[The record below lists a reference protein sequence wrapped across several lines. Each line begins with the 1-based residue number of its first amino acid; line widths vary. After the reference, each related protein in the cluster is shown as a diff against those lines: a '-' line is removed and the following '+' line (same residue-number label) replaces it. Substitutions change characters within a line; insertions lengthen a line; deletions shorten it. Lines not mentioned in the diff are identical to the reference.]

1 MAPHRPGSNHVDLE
15 AARRE
20 RDLRHALALDLRRQC
35 EDAGISQAAL
45 ARAAHLSTAQVSRLL
60 SARELPSLRGLIALS
75 VALDARIILRIDPVT
90 GPRIHDRVQAP
101 IVEALLRIIH
111 PRWRRF
117 LEVAV
122 HRPAR
127 GVIDVV
133 LHDPDAGKCH
143 RRRNRITDPAL
154 RAAATMGE
162 RQGRFPPDRLGTP
175 ACICAGTSADG
186 HAPAD
191 PGLVPGKPR
200 SRLDAVDVLRD
211 VLPRPNRRRLPRA
224 DHGGRTMAGV
234 QPALGPRGRNEHRD
248 PRRRGAAGASRSAAD
263 GRPRS
268 VVVRP
273 LMGRRGGVAVRALIL
288 EPTNAGRYDP
298 PHARP
303 RRALPVSGGDPQPRQ
318 RARRPRAGSTTS
330 RICSLR
336 SRRALDSTR
345 TSSPSSAPC
354 R

>member
-1 MAPHRPGSNHVDLE
+1 MRAAVFHSRMAPHRPGSNHVDLE

-60 SARELPSLRGLIALS
+60 SARESPSLRGLIALS

-133 LHDPDAGKCH
+133 LHDPDAGDVIAAEIESRI
-143 RRRNRITDPAL
+143 RRFEQQQRWANAKADSLLIGSELPLASVPGRAPTVSRLLILASSRANRDLVSTLSTSFATSYPGRTADAYRAL
-154 RAAATMGE
+154 TTADAPWPGSSLLWARVE
-162 RQGRFPPDRLGTP
+162 
-175 ACICAGTSADG
+175 GTSTEILA
-186 HAPAD
+186 AP
-191 PGLVPGKPR
+191 
-200 SRLDAVDVLRD
+200 
-211 VLPRPNRRRLPRA
+211 
-224 DHGGRTMAGV
+224 
-234 QPALGPRGRNEHRD
+234 
-248 PRRRGAAGASRSAAD
+248 
-263 GRPRS
+263 PRS
-268 VVVRP
+268 VAF
-273 LMGRRGGVAVRALIL
+273 GR
-288 EPTNAGRYDP
+288 
-298 PHARP
+298 
-303 RRALPVSGGDPQPRQ
+303 
-318 RARRPRAGSTTS
+318 
-330 RICSLR
+330 
-336 SRRALDSTR
+336 
-345 TSSPSSAPC
+345 
-354 R
+354 